1 MHHYRQFPIL
11 EVYLQKQSLYAHNT
25 IIPGVCR
32 VGLIIF
38 NLHIHVLIISCTHSY
53 PHRELER
60 QALSNRKMSK
70 KERRKKM
77 EGSSDE
83 ESGGDLES
91 VGGEL
96 SGSGV
101 WGVHVC

>member
-1 MHHYRQFPIL
+1 M
-11 EVYLQKQSLYAHNT
+11 QSRLHRIN
-25 IIPGVCR
+25 
-32 VGLIIF
+32 F
-38 NLHIHVLIISCTHSY
+38 NLHMHVIISCTHSY

-60 QALSNRKMSK
+60 QARSNRKMSK

-101 WGVHVC
+101 WCVGCACMLMCLCVCICMCVSDRVTVVHVSE